1 MSTSFFDQHAR
12 GGSES
17 VAFEVASDPA
27 LQQKLEAQRVDT
39 HWFVV
44 LAKEAGFSIT
54 MDTLKKKAQALESQ
68 GLEQADGVLNNQTAD
83 ERPWL

>member
-1 MSTSFFDQHAR
+1 MPEEDLKALLSK
-12 GGSES
+12 
-17 VAFEVASDPA
+17 VASDPV

-54 MDTLKKKAQALESQ
+54 VDFFGKHHKPMSVNTLCFKLLLKH
-68 GLEQADGVLNNQTAD
+68 
-83 ERPWL
+83 RI

>member
-1 MSTSFFDQHAR
+1 MPEEDLKALLSK
-12 GGSES
+12 
-17 VAFEVASDPA
+17 VASDPA

-54 MDTLKKKAQALESQ
+54 VDNLKKQAQALESKDLQ
-68 GLEQADGVLNNQTAD
+68 QANGERNKQTAD

>member
-1 MSTSFFDQHAR
+1 MPEEDLKALLSK
-12 GGSES
+12 
-17 VAFEVASDPA
+17 VASDPV

-54 MDTLKKKAQALESQ
+54 VDNLKKQAQAIESKDLQ
-68 GLEQADGVLNNQTAD
+68 QADGVLNNQTAD